1 MSEEEQ
7 AVKAYLTEFSQTWL
21 AASKTKD
28 PVEFESVMEQM
39 GMDTD
44 CLMIRPSGNP
54 ADMNTFK
61 AMVADG
67 GMFLM
72 LYDNM
77 LVCCLT
83 SKFSSIHSLSLSHI
97 KYCFQISWSR
107 NRKLLNLPAS
117 V

>member
-7 AVKAYLTEFSQTWL
+7 AVKAYLTEFSQKWL
-21 AASKTKD
+21 AASMTKD
-28 PVEFESVMEQM
+28 PVEFESVMGQM

-61 AMVADG
+61 AMVVDG
-67 GMFLM
+67 GTFLM

-83 SKFSSIHSLSLSHI
+83 SKFSSISFSISITH
-97 KYCFQISWSR
+97 CFQISWSR
-107 NRKLLNLPAS
+107 NKQLLNLPAS